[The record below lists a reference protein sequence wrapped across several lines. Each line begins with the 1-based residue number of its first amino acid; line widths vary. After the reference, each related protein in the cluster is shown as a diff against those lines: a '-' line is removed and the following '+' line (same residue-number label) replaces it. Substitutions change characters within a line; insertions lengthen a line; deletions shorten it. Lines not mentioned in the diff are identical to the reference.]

1 MSSKSEKAVPLQ
13 KLIWAKIRSYQSV
26 MDISDAQL
34 ADYLCVCT
42 KTLRTYEK
50 NADNLTI
57 GQIESLL
64 IHTGLSI
71 LDIIPNNI
79 DE

>member
-1 MSSKSEKAVPLQ
+1 MTAKSEKAAPLQ
-13 KLIWAKIRSYQSV
+13 KVIWAKIRYYQSV

-64 IHTGLSI
+64 VHTGLSI
-71 LDIIPNNI
+71 MDIIPNNN
-79 DE
+79 DG

>member
-1 MSSKSEKAVPLQ
+1 MTAKSEKAAPLQ
-13 KLIWAKIRSYQSV
+13 KVIWAKIRYYQSV

-50 NADNLTI
+50 NAGNLTI
-57 GQIESLL
+57 WQIESLL
-64 IHTGLSI
+64 VHTGLSI

-79 DE
+79 EQ

>member
-1 MSSKSEKAVPLQ
+1 MSAKSEKAAPLH
-13 KLIWAKIRSYQSV
+13 KLIWAKIRYYQSV

-42 KTLRTYEK
+42 KTLRSYEK

-64 IHTGLSI
+64 VHTGLSI
-71 LDIIPNNI
+71 RDIIPNYI
-79 DE
+79 DG

>member
-1 MSSKSEKAVPLQ
+1 
-13 KLIWAKIRSYQSV
+13 

-64 IHTGLSI
+64 VHTGLSI

-79 DE
+79 EQ